1 LVDAAIPLLTPGGQ
15 LVYSACTMTTTET
28 LGIDAWLADRHPRL
42 AAQPLAGAHWRPW
55 GRGGLVLPH
64 DHGTDG
70 MAVFRY
76 RMTA

>member
-1 LVDAAIPLLTPGGQ
+1 
-15 LVYSACTMTTTET
+15 MTSTET
-28 LGIDAWLADRHPRL
+28 LAIDAWLAERHPGL
-42 AAQPLAGAHWRPW
+42 VAEPLAGGHWRPW

-76 RMTA
+76 RMAA

>member
-1 LVDAAIPLLTPGGQ
+1 VLSTGGQ
-15 LVYSACTMTTTET
+15 LVYSVCTTTTPET
-28 LGIDAWLADRHPRL
+28 VAIDEWLAERHPQL
-42 AAQPLAGAHWRPW
+42 VAEPLAGVHWRHW

-76 RMTA
+76 RMAA